1 MRSASSGS
9 NLNALS
15 ASSGSNLNA
24 LSASSGN
31 GLVGVSEDG
40 MAGVS
45 GNRMAGVSGNGMS
58 GLGGGR
64 WGGGELEAGGVELG
78 TRWDFTEL
86 DLQEA
91 ADVLERSGGGVEG
104 EDLWAPPKAVVEEGV
119 KVGSKKEEAR
129 KRACKRAHGEES
141 KGRKRRKAGG
151 KHSKVK
157 QKKEKRALTL
167 AQKREKKITGQSLG
181 RARHVYKVV
190 NGDWPL
196 APAMYLSDMRSPSM
210 LRPVLL
216 VKDPLN
222 RYFESP
228 HGNGKAEIMPDRVRN
243 AELRRLLGLVEGE
256 EPCQEDEEVQH
267 LELVRMCE
275 SRWERCPMSYKGMR
289 PCNFNKSNNER
300 DVIIKEVLLD
310 PINEMCRQLGKKEV
324 EMYWV
329 FHCPKEARGIGYYS
343 GRWAANRSLQYTDDK
358 LFMYAYK
365 LFGEK
370 YKKST
375 EGARPSEDTPPGRK
389 IEFSW
394 TDDSNVATEEVVTEK
409 QLAKWEE
416 VVKKRKGVII
426 RKGDCP
432 TVRRKLVQEMQQIG
446 GDWAFDVKPVRS
458 VCLEQGRANEGQ
470 VANVRMSMLYYW
482 PEDRIDFD
490 DQDREECRRVLG
502 SVWETMSSEQKKEN
516 LALQCYAART
526 GLQQQFPTRITPL
539 GRDIWKESWEA
550 LDQPTKAMY
559 AYKSVTQ
566 IGSLPILC
574 ETLAKHLIHPHLADP
589 AMDHHVVNFIRCWN
603 NLNHRLSPREHAFK
617 ACWSKI
623 QPQLQH
629 IANSS
634 LLPPRRLG
642 ASGGAV

>member
-1 MRSASSGS
+1 
-9 NLNALS
+9 
-15 ASSGSNLNA
+15 
-24 LSASSGN
+24 
-31 GLVGVSEDG
+31 
-40 MAGVS
+40 
-45 GNRMAGVSGNGMS
+45 
-58 GLGGGR
+58 
-64 WGGGELEAGGVELG
+64 
-78 TRWDFTEL
+78 
-86 DLQEA
+86 
-91 ADVLERSGGGVEG
+91 
-104 EDLWAPPKAVVEEGV
+104 
-119 KVGSKKEEAR
+119 
-129 KRACKRAHGEES
+129 
-141 KGRKRRKAGG
+141 
-151 KHSKVK
+151 
-157 QKKEKRALTL
+157 
-167 AQKREKKITGQSLG
+167 
-181 RARHVYKVV
+181 
-190 NGDWPL
+190 
-196 APAMYLSDMRSPSM
+196 
-210 LRPVLL
+210 
-216 VKDPLN
+216 
-222 RYFESP
+222 
-228 HGNGKAEIMPDRVRN
+228 
-243 AELRRLLGLVEGE
+243 
-256 EPCQEDEEVQH
+256 
-267 LELVRMCE
+267 MCE

-446 GDWAFDVKPVRS
+446 GDWAFDLKPVRS
-458 VCLEQGRANEGQ
+458 
-470 VANVRMSMLYYW
+470 
-482 PEDRIDFD
+482 
-490 DQDREECRRVLG
+490 
-502 SVWETMSSEQKKEN
+502 
-516 LALQCYAART
+516 
-526 GLQQQFPTRITPL
+526 QFPTRTTPL

-634 LLPPRRLG
+634 LLHPRRRG
-642 ASGGAV
+642 ASGGVV